1 MNKIKRK
8 IISGAVIFGGAII
21 ALSAFSKLNEKSDN
35 GAIPV
40 SLLSYENEKPII
52 VLDAGHGEST

>member
-21 ALSAFSKLNEKSDN
+21 TLGAISKLNEKSEN
-35 GAIPV
+35 AAVPV
-40 SLLSYENEKPII
+40 ALLSYENEKPII
-52 VLDAGHGEST
+52 VLDAGHGE

>member
-21 ALSAFSKLNEKSDN
+21 AMGAISKLNEKSEN
-35 GAIPV
+35 AAVPV
-40 SLLSYENEKPII
+40 ALLSYENEKPII
-52 VLDAGHGEST
+52 VLDAGHGE

>member
-21 ALSAFSKLNEKSDN
+21 ALGAISKLNEKSEN
-35 GAIPV
+35 AAVPV
-40 SLLSYENEKPII
+40 ALLSYENEKPII
-52 VLDAGHGEST
+52 VLDAGHGE